1 MKEKK
6 DEKNIISS
14 INPQTNN
21 TKNGNFKFQI
31 DTTEK
36 NITFLVQ
43 NLKTFPVVSY
53 QLKISLTDLE
63 DIKDFGD
70 IQFKS
75 IKKFENIVRKCINN
89 DRYDISLGKDK
100 KCVYFKIKS
109 ELFENDEAVLE
120 IPEEGINSN
129 IKSEIESLKASI
141 SEQNKKIEEIN
152 TYFSDILID
161 KKQKKEEVAKKS
173 FNGTSMLNEE
183 EKKLISKWIDPNK
196 IIRFNLLYNSSKDG
210 ISYSYFHDYCDNAFP
225 IIVIIYDNSGR
236 KFGGYST
243 QSFRQPT
250 NSYYNCRAPGS
261 FLFNLTNNK
270 KYGLTDENSIN
281 AIYRYNS
288 YGPCFGY
295 NSSGTGYYDLY
306 ISQSCNSSSC
316 YCYKYAYDT
325 GSTNLLGQSGQTS
338 FLVSSYEAYQVIFE

>member
-1 MKEKK
+1 M
-6 DEKNIISS
+6 
-14 INPQTNN
+14 PQINN
-21 TKNGNFKFQI
+21 TKNDNFKFQI

-63 DIKDFGD
+63 NMKDFGD

-75 IKKFENIVRKCINN
+75 TKKFENIVRKCISN

-109 ELFENDEAVLE
+109 ELFDNDEVILE

-129 IKSEIESLKASI
+129 IKSEIESLKVSI
-141 SEQNKKIEEIN
+141 SEQTEVINKKIKEIN
-152 TYFSDILID
+152 NYFSDILID

-173 FNGTSMLNEE
+173 FYGTSILNEE
-183 EKKLISKWIDPNK
+183 EKILISKWIDPNK
-196 IIRFNLLYNSSKDG
+196 IIRFNLLYNSSKDSV
-210 ISYSYFHDYCDNAFP
+210 SYSYFHDYCDNAFP
-225 IIVIIYDNSGR
+225 LIVIINDNSGR

-250 NSYYNCRAPGS
+250 NGNYYCRAPGS
-261 FLFNLTNNK
+261 FLFSLTNK
-270 KYGLTDENSIN
+270 QKYDLTDENSVY

-295 NSSGTGYYDLY
+295 HSSGTNYYDLY
-306 ISQSCNSSSC
+306 ISQSCNSSSYYC
-316 YCYKYAYDT
+316 YCYKNVYNT